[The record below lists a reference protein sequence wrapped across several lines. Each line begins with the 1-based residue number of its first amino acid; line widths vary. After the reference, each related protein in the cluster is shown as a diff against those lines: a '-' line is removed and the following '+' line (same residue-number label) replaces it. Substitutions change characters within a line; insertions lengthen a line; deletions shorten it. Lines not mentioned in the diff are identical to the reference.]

1 MSDVRNYRHGK
12 KHRSGNVTTKKF
24 CEDFGF
30 KSVKFTKGF
39 IGSDKSKVLNNSYDG
54 LMDLSDILGFQPLF
68 MSLLSKEKEGLSL
81 YFSENKKIPNGLMF
95 DSFNQYAMNWFK
107 ALDRSIGNY
116 WGFDGGLL
124 KNMSNVNNG
133 DFSELSTLLK
143 TVKYKEV
150 LSNYYD
156 SPEMENALD
165 ALYSL
170 LENIPILSQETLEEV
185 ASVEDTITIF
195 KRELST
201 DAFDKM
207 MTAVNEYIE
216 KYGVQLGDLK
226 EQLRVCF
233 ENINEVNKNLL
244 YAAPKTIE
252 VETDYIKKLRNF
264 FLDGDDLRILSLIFE
279 CYVIE
284 KGKEKD
290 ISNNYLHGDVNSK
303 TIVYPS
309 DDEKGPMLEAM
320 HNYLLYVINT
330 YEYDFTVNKAV
341 NEKDNEEIIPDVQD
355 VEDTNIKDEVD
366 ENNDLDTL
374 DNIDKVLKTDD
385 GKFKLTLFKELSKEM
400 SLPVDVKNVEYLTDL
415 KLYYIPFKDSN
426 LKAIKVSSFNNPEEN
441 GHCINVYSGQSGDTK
456 NGYWWDGTLDYKDLI
471 NTLLEYCKGNEKF
484 KLTYFKELCK
494 KNGLKVSFNE
504 SLVHVNKNKYRVE
517 FNNSFIKYILVPVYS
532 KDIIDYEIKT
542 IGENVTFYQNDTF
555 DYEELVLELVNI
567 EQNGITK
574 IEKEKEKV
582 EEEMTKVTKLYD
594 ATKKEQE
601 AEESNLK
608 TSQNRVK
615 NIIQEI
621 SDSKNIYASKDLRRR
636 LTDYVS
642 LGTKRVN
649 YCVTPNSVIECVT
662 NNLLANGKDVYNIK
676 YGTIPE
682 GKGKGCS
689 KSWVIDRKDNSIV
702 IPKSGENRK
711 QIEGIIESNVTLLLK
726 NKTGL
731 PAYEEKMYI
740 ESVTFMICKNFGLDV
755 RTYCQD
761 GRFESLIRESKSNT
775 SSFILKS
782 LKLYEKYAG
791 YFVLN

>member
-81 YFSENKKIPNGLMF
+81 YFSENKKIPNGLVF

-233 ENINEVNKNLL
+233 ENLNEVNKNLL

-252 VETDYIKKLRNF
+252 VETDYIKKFLNF
-264 FLDGDDLRILSLIFE
+264 FI
-279 CYVIE
+279 
-284 KGKEKD
+284 
-290 ISNNYLHGDVNSK
+290 
-303 TIVYPS
+303 
-309 DDEKGPMLEAM
+309 
-320 HNYLLYVINT
+320 
-330 YEYDFTVNKAV
+330 
-341 NEKDNEEIIPDVQD
+341 
-355 VEDTNIKDEVD
+355 
-366 ENNDLDTL
+366 
-374 DNIDKVLKTDD
+374 
-385 GKFKLTLFKELSKEM
+385 
-400 SLPVDVKNVEYLTDL
+400 
-415 KLYYIPFKDSN
+415 
-426 LKAIKVSSFNNPEEN
+426 
-441 GHCINVYSGQSGDTK
+441 
-456 NGYWWDGTLDYKDLI
+456 
-471 NTLLEYCKGNEKF
+471 
-484 KLTYFKELCK
+484 
-494 KNGLKVSFNE
+494 
-504 SLVHVNKNKYRVE
+504 
-517 FNNSFIKYILVPVYS
+517 
-532 KDIIDYEIKT
+532 
-542 IGENVTFYQNDTF
+542 
-555 DYEELVLELVNI
+555 
-567 EQNGITK
+567 
-574 IEKEKEKV
+574 
-582 EEEMTKVTKLYD
+582 
-594 ATKKEQE
+594 
-601 AEESNLK
+601 
-608 TSQNRVK
+608 
-615 NIIQEI
+615 
-621 SDSKNIYASKDLRRR
+621 
-636 LTDYVS
+636 
-642 LGTKRVN
+642 
-649 YCVTPNSVIECVT
+649 
-662 NNLLANGKDVYNIK
+662 
-676 YGTIPE
+676 
-682 GKGKGCS
+682 
-689 KSWVIDRKDNSIV
+689 
-702 IPKSGENRK
+702 
-711 QIEGIIESNVTLLLK
+711 
-726 NKTGL
+726 
-731 PAYEEKMYI
+731 
-740 ESVTFMICKNFGLDV
+740 
-755 RTYCQD
+755 
-761 GRFESLIRESKSNT
+761 
-775 SSFILKS
+775 
-782 LKLYEKYAG
+782 
-791 YFVLN
+791 